1 MSWDKRG
8 YYYRKKRIGARV
20 VSEYVGRGMFADMDA
35 AEDIAARIE
44 RAQAQASTQAAR
56 LECEALDASIQAAD
70 ELISA
75 AMNQALEAAGYHR
88 HARGQWRKQRE
99 TKSNSASN

>member
-1 MSWDKRG
+1 MPWDSRG

-20 VSEYVGRGMFADMDA
+20 VSEYIGRGMSGTFAA
-35 AEDIAARIE
+35 ADDLEAQE
-44 RAQAQASTQAAR
+44 QRAQERASTQAKRREAD
-56 LECEALDASIQAAD
+56 ALDQSIAAAD

-88 HARGQWRKQRE
+88 HARGQWRKRRE
-99 TKSNSASN
+99 TKSD